1 MALVKHTNNS
11 LSNITALPSAL
22 PTGKMTLLSTATAS
36 NSASL
41 SFNSTYINSD
51 YLIYKFEFINIH
63 PANSGG
69 RQLKFNLSIDN
80 GSNYNVTKTTTS
92 FYAWHT
98 ESNSVAAVAYATG
111 SDLAQS
117 TAYQLLIAGNVG
129 DDADQ
134 ALSGSMTLLNP
145 SSAVFVK
152 HFISRINTHSAT
164 PYSMD
169 NYIAGYGNTTSAVN
183 AINFKFDEGNIGSGV
198 IKLYGLAN

>member
-11 LSNITALPSAL
+11 LSNITALPSAV

-98 ESNSVAAVAYATG
+98 EDGGTAALAYATG

-117 TAYQLLIAGNVG
+117 TANQFLIAGNVG

-134 ALSGSMTLLNP
+134 SLAGSMTLFNP
-145 SSAVFVK
+145 SSTVFVK

-183 AINFKFDEGNIGSGV
+183 AINFLFDEGNIGSGV

>member
-1 MALVKHTNNS
+1 MALTKLNN
-11 LSNITALPSAL
+11 NGIADVTALPSSVAL
-22 PTGKMTLLSTATAS
+22 GDMVLVSSATAS
-36 NSASL
+36 ASASL
-41 SFNSTYINSD
+41 SFTLGD
-51 YLIYKFEFINIH
+51 YKEYQFYFVNIH

-98 ESNSVAAVAYATG
+98 ESDSTAALAYDAAT
-111 SDLAQS
+111 DLAQS
-117 TAYQLLIAGNVG
+117 TANQFLIAGNVG

-134 ALSGSMTLLNP
+134 SLAGSMTLFNP
-145 SSAVFVK
+145 SSTVFVK

-169 NYIAGYGNTTSAVN
+169 NYVAGYGNTTSAVN
-183 AINFKFDEGNIGSGV
+183 AINFLFDEGNIGSGT
-198 IKLYGLAN
+198 ILMYGIN

>member
-11 LSNITALPSAL
+11 LSNITALPSAV

-69 RQLKFNLSIDN
+69 RQLQFNLSIDN
-80 GSNYNVTKTTTS
+80 GSNFNVVKTTTS